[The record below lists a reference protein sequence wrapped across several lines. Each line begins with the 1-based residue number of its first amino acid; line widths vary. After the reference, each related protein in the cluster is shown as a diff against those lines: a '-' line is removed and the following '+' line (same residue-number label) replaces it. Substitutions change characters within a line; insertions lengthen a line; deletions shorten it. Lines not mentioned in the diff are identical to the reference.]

1 MSTLDRPEPRDERPL
16 ALADA
21 LQAWTLRK
29 LPAAQELAR
38 ALALAARAEADGHAC
53 VRLGADDG
61 QACAIDALRRQ
72 PWVGDGTTITPAV
85 LTASGDFFLWRNWR
99 HEQRVGDALL
109 RRIVGADSIDPAL
122 WQAAH
127 AQLFAGMDAAASA
140 GQRAA
145 VAQALGKRLFV
156 LSGGPGTGKTSTVLR
171 LLLLQ
176 QQLAAARRQRPPT
189 MALAAPTGKAAQ
201 RLSQAVRDGKAKL
214 HAEVGEQ
221 PGWAAALAA
230 IPEGAQT
237 LHRLLGALPAEDA
250 FRHGPGQPLP
260 HDIVVVDEASM
271 VDLAMMRA
279 LLDALAPTATLVLV
293 GDPDQLVSVSAGSV
307 LADIVAV
314 ADAGGNG
321 FAGHAARLTHVWRAG
336 SELAGMYAAARR
348 GDGADLQE
356 GLARIDACALH
367 TVADPRA
374 LAAHTRR
381 WLARPEWQE
390 LHAACRSDDD
400 PAAAFDAL
408 RELQLLTALRSGPF
422 GSEALNLAIDA
433 HWRRGGGGQWYPGR
447 AVLIRNNDYTRRLFN
462 GDVGLAIGHGA
473 SLRVVFETVNADGQP
488 GLRHLLP
495 RELPDHDLASALTV
509 HKSQGSEYGHVA
521 VLLPPAADSRILS
534 RQLLYTAISR
544 ARRSVEIWSSAES
557 LSAALAQVSVR
568 AGGLRQRL
576 AAATPEEP
584 RAPRDP

>member
-1 MSTLDRPEPRDERPL
+1 MSTLGRPEDERPL

-29 LPAAQELAR
+29 LPAAPELAR

-53 VRLGADDG
+53 VRLGAGDAPAFDL
-61 QACAIDALRRQ
+61 DALRRQ
-72 PWVGDGTTITPAV
+72 RWVGDGSTITPAV
-85 LTASGDFFLWRNWR
+85 LTAGGDFFLWRNWR

-109 RRIVGADSIDPAL
+109 LRVAAAEGIDPGL

-127 AQLFAGMDAAASA
+127 AQLFAGVDADAGA

-176 QQLAAARRQRPPT
+176 QHVAAARGQPAPT

-201 RLSQAVRDGKAKL
+201 RLSQAVREGKAKL
-214 HAEVGEQ
+214 HAEIGGQ

-230 IPEGAQT
+230 IPEAAQT
-237 LHRLLGALPAEDA
+237 LHRLLGAQPATDS
-250 FRHGPGQPLP
+250 FRHGPAQPLP
-260 HDIVVVDEASM
+260 HAIVVVDEASM
-271 VDLAMMRA
+271 VDLATMRA
-279 LLDALAPTATLVLV
+279 LLDALAPTAILVLV

-314 ADAGGNG
+314 ADAGGNT
-321 FAGHAARLTHVWRAG
+321 FAAHAARLSHVWRTG

-348 GDGADLQE
+348 GDGAGLQD

-367 TVADPRA
+367 AVGDPRA
-374 LAAHTRR
+374 LVAHTRR
-381 WLARPEWQE
+381 WLARPEWE
-390 LHAACRSDDD
+390 RLHAACRSDDD
-400 PAAAFDAL
+400 PAAAFAAL

-422 GSEALNLAIDA
+422 GSEMLNLAIDA
-433 HWRRGGGGQWYPGR
+433 HWRRGGAGQWYPGR

-462 GDVGLAIGHGA
+462 GDVGLAIGRGA
-473 SLRVVFETVNADGQP
+473 ALRVVFETVDADGRP
-488 GLRHLLP
+488 GLRRLLP
-495 RELPDHDLASALTV
+495 RELPDHDVAHALTV

-534 RQLLYTAISR
+534 RQVLYTGISR
-544 ARRSVEIWSSAES
+544 ARRSVEVWATPES
-557 LSAALAQVSVR
+557 LAAALAQQSVR

-576 AAATPEEP
+576 THG
-584 RAPRDP
+584 